1 MLSQTTQLRVVFLLS
16 RVITEPL
23 CDSPQLFLL
32 EAYNSAKVAV
42 MFVNKGKPDDQK
54 KPMPEP
60 SDTLTAMH
68 AIFREYV
75 AMFEK
80 RMGYSAAHHSGDWG
94 YVPKASLSHYA
105 SLDEVGATEV
115 SKIVWLRQE
124 PDQLV
129 QQLRE
134 AERRWQERETNR
146 FVNSSPDDIV
156 VHTFPNG
163 FQWVLLNRP
172 SCSEEGEAMGHCG
185 NAGAKAGDRILSLRR
200 IEKKGKSKGLRPH
213 LTFVLHKNGALGEM
227 KARFNKKPTPN
238 YHPYIIELLKNPIIK
253 KIEGGGYLPQNNFSL
268 DDLPDNL
275 RDEIISYKKW

>member
-1 MLSQTTQLRVVFLLS
+1 MILNGSRREWKIPGSPRKEDWPVEQLRRELKWAKEKLRRKDRIVWFMWHARLAIIYRILDNE
-16 RVITEPL
+16 R
-23 CDSPQLFLL
+23 Q
-32 EAYNSAKVAV
+32 AYNSAKVAV

-75 AMFEK
+75 TMFEK

-94 YVPKASLSHYA
+94 YVPKASLAHYA

-129 QQLRE
+129 QQLRR
-134 AERRWQERETNR
+134 AEQKWQERETNR

-213 LTFVLHKNGALGEM
+213 LTFVLHKNGAL
-227 KARFNKKPTPN
+227 
-238 YHPYIIELLKNPIIK
+238 
-253 KIEGGGYLPQNNFSL
+253 S
-268 DDLPDNL
+268 
-275 RDEIISYKKW
+275 